1 VHSNEL
7 LAALEGPF
15 LESMWAAIF
24 PSSADVTKFA
34 TKSGLH
40 IVCPQRKR
48 PLAEQTYLALVFG
61 YIYFA
66 VGRFVLVKSHGGLTF
81 VAVAM
86 VFTAMRKG
94 TAGGLASIVGLDTTI
109 TAVEIIPFIVAAV
122 GLDTMTGIAK
132 SVVATTGNSPVCF
145 RIAKGLAR
153 AGIPMTQSLA
163 GVSLV
168 LLVATFSRIGRF
180 VLLFFLN

>member
-1 VHSNEL
+1 MSS

-15 LESMWAAIF
+15 LESMWAAIL

-86 VFTAMRKG
+86 MFNAMSM
-94 TAGGLASIVGLDTTI
+94 AGGLASIVGLDTTI

-122 GLDTMTGIAK
+122 GLDTMTGITK

-145 RIAKGLAR
+145 RIGP
-153 AGIPMTQSLA
+153 G
-163 GVSLV
+163 
-168 LLVATFSRIGRF
+168 
-180 VLLFFLN
+180 

>member
-1 VHSNEL
+1 MSS

-15 LESMWAAIF
+15 LESMWAAIL

-61 YIYFA
+61 YTYFA
-66 VGRFVLVKSHGGLTF
+66 VGRFVLVKSHGLTF

-86 VFTAMRKG
+86 MFNAMSM
-94 TAGGLASIVGLDTTI
+94 AGGLASIVGLDTTI

-122 GLDTMTGIAK
+122 GLDTMTGITK

-145 RIAKGLAR
+145 RIGP
-153 AGIPMTQSLA
+153 G
-163 GVSLV
+163 
-168 LLVATFSRIGRF
+168 
-180 VLLFFLN
+180 